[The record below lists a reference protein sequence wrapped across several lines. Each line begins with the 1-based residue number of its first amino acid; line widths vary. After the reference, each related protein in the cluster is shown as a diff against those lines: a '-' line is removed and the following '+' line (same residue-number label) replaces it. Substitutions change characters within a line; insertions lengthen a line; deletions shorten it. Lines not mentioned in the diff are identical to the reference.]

1 MHMASDLTPLAL
13 EEGALNW
20 LDSLPDSVLEIHD
33 GIIAANGASWLV
45 GGAVRESMRGRLP
58 KDYDIATSLTP
69 DKVEE
74 AFSHTI
80 PTGKAFGTITVVIGG
95 VNHEVTTLRSDGGYS
110 DGRRP
115 DNVHLT
121 TSLALDLER
130 RDFTINAMAVD
141 IGSRQLFDPH
151 CGLSDLRNHRLR
163 AVGNANRRL
172 SEDGLRIM
180 RAYRFL
186 DQGDAFVWNTDLE
199 LEIALVER
207 RDMLSAISVERIW
220 TEFER
225 ILDGEDASR
234 VLKRMANDGILDII
248 IGGNTSED
256 SIRISSVKGDI
267 QASMR
272 MAVLLKDRDSV
283 DVAET
288 LKSLKVSN
296 KFKDSVLWFH
306 DCLGTSPLNGDDG
319 NLRLFQYAMKDNLDD
334 FLMVDE
340 DWMGEDFTDLKNR
353 LRKLD
358 STQARDCLVD
368 GHWLMNR
375 TGLEQGM
382 RLGRLKLWIHRLQ
395 IERNISTIEE
405 MESLLCTLQWEHGD
419 PKFWPRPIW
428 P

>member
-1 MHMASDLTPLAL
+1 MHMASDLTPLIV
-13 EEGALNW
+13 EDGALNW

-69 DKVEE
+69 DEVEE
-74 AFSHTI
+74 AFVHTI
-80 PTGKAFGTITVVIGG
+80 PTGKAFGTITVVIDG

-115 DNVHLT
+115 DAVHLT

-141 IGSRQLFDPH
+141 IGRRKLFDPH
-151 CGLSDLRNHRLR
+151 YGLSDLKNHRLR

-199 LEIALVER
+199 LEMALVER

-220 TEFER
+220 AEFER
-225 ILDGEDASR
+225 ILNGVDASR

-248 IGGNTSED
+248 IGGNTPED

-283 DVAET
+283 DVADT

-296 KFKDSVLWFH
+296 IFKNSVLWFH
-306 DCLGTSPLNGDDG
+306 DCLGTSPLNGDEG
-319 NLRLFQYAMKDNLDD
+319 HLRLFQYAMEDNLND
-334 FLMVDE
+334 FLAIDE
-340 DWMGEDFTDLKNR
+340 DWMREDFTDLKNR
-353 LRKLD
+353 LRELD
-358 STQARDCLVD
+358 FPQTRDCLVD

-382 RLGRLKLWIHRLQ
+382 RLGRLKLWMHRLQ
-395 IERNISTIEE
+395 IERNLSTIEE
-405 MESLLCTLQWEHGD
+405 MESLLCTLQWEHGE
-419 PKFWPRPIW
+419 PKTWPKPIW